1 MISLLKVRNLALVEE
16 ADVEF
21 GPGLNIVSGET
32 GAGKSVLIGALY
44 LLLGERADTGAVR
57 AGAAQCSVEA
67 VFSLEPDALA
77 AVDAALAEAGMAPC
91 EDGTLIVRRTV
102 RAAGGG
108 QIHVNDAPATAGLL
122 RRIGA
127 SLVDL
132 HGPHDHQLLFHP
144 AEQLAILDAYAHD
157 GAERAAYAAAWDRRA
172 ALLDRK
178 AALEAAG
185 GPDAAA
191 QADLLASRIKEIEDA
206 ALEEG
211 EEEAVRAEQQTAGN
225 AQRILELG
233 QLATQTLSEGEDS
246 ILQRLAPVRKA
257 LDQLSRLAPATAAD
271 WPATLRPLADGL
283 AALSVAIQR
292 DLSSIEADPARLEWL
307 DRRLWE
313 YERIKRRYGPE
324 LSDVRRVL
332 ADAKTRLDEIEN
344 RGARLEEL
352 ALELVAAEADLRLAG
367 TALRARRA
375 AAAADLAPAI
385 LGELR
390 AIGFE
395 NAAFDIP
402 LDEAPEPQ
410 SDGLDTT
417 DFGFAPN
424 RGEPMRPLRAIASS
438 GEISRVMLAVK
449 AILAGADRVGT
460 LVFDEIDAN
469 IGGETAPAVGR
480 KLAQVAKGRQVIA
493 ITHLPAVAAC
503 GTTQY
508 AVNKDVGEDGRTRT
522 HVRRLSREERVE
534 ELARMLGGRDS
545 TSVALRHAR
554 ELLKNASA
562 AADGI

>member
-16 ADVEF
+16 ADVAF

-67 VFSLEPDALA
+67 VFALEPDVLA
-77 AVDAALAEAGMAPC
+77 AVDAVLAEAGMPPC
-91 EDGTLIVRRTV
+91 EDATLVIRRTV
-102 RAAGGG
+102 RASGGG

-122 RRIGA
+122 RRIGT

-157 GAERAAYAAAWDRRA
+157 GAERAAYAAAWERRA
-172 ALLDRK
+172 ALLARK

-191 QADLLASRIKEIEDA
+191 QADLLASRVREIEDA

-211 EEEAVRAEQQTAGN
+211 EEESVRAEQQTAGN

-257 LDQLSRLAPATAAD
+257 LEELARLTPAAAD
-271 WPATLRPLADGL
+271 WPATLKPLADGL
-283 AALSVAIQR
+283 AALSVGIQR

-313 YERIKRRYGPE
+313 YERIKRKYGPE
-324 LSDVRRVL
+324 LADVRRVL
-332 ADAKTRLDEIEN
+332 SDAKARLGEIEN

-352 ALELVAAEADLRLAG
+352 ELELVAADADLRLAG
-367 TALRARRA
+367 TALRARRTTA
-375 AAAADLAPAI
+375 AAALAPAI

-402 LDEAPEPQ
+402 LGEAPEPQ
-410 SDGLDTT
+410 ADGLDTT

-449 AILAGADRVGT
+449 AVLAGADRVGT

-480 KLAQVAKGRQVIA
+480 KLAQVGRGRQVVA

-503 GTTQY
+503 GTTQF
-508 AVNKDVGEDGRTRT
+508 AVKKDVGEDGRTRT
-522 HVRRLSREERVE
+522 HVRRLDDAERVE

-554 ELLKNASA
+554 ELLRNAA
-562 AADGI
+562 GA

>member
-77 AVDAALAEAGMAPC
+77 AVDAALTEVGMPPC
-91 EDGTLIVRRTV
+91 EDATLIVRRTV
-102 RAAGGG
+102 RATGGG

-157 GAERAAYAAAWDRRA
+157 EAERAAYAAAWERRA
-172 ALLDRK
+172 ALLARK

-191 QADLLASRIKEIEDA
+191 QADLLSSRIKEIEDA
-206 ALEEG
+206 ALEDG
-211 EEEAVRAEQQTAGN
+211 DEESVRAEQQTTGN

-257 LDQLSRLAPATAAD
+257 LDELARLTPIAAD
-271 WPATLRPLADGL
+271 WPAALKPLADGL
-283 AALSVAIQR
+283 AALSVGIQR
-292 DLSSIEADPARLEWL
+292 DLSSVEADPARLEWL

-313 YERIKRRYGPE
+313 YERIKRKYGPE

-332 ADAKTRLDEIEN
+332 ADAKARLDEIEN

-367 TALRARRA
+367 TSLRAKRA

-402 LDEAPEPQ
+402 LDEASEPQ

-449 AILAGADRVGT
+449 AVLAGADRVGT

-480 KLAQVAKGRQVIA
+480 KLAQVAKGRQVVA
-493 ITHLPAVAAC
+493 ITHLPVVAAC
-503 GTTQY
+503 GTTQF

-554 ELLKNASA
+554 ELLKNASNA
-562 AADGI
+562 